1 LKSADR
7 DPSRT
12 KLLGLGLDG
21 TDGHTRLTRGDDFM
35 LCGGSEE
42 THSKMQETTIKLNE
56 KLRKSGRR
64 IGDVP
69 PRELGDILRE
79 SLE

>member
-1 LKSADR
+1 MKSADR

-35 LCGGSEE
+35 LCGGAIIEVVDGEAVSMDQGRLER
-42 THSKMQETTIKLNE
+42 MRRRLTT
-56 KLRKSGRR
+56 LRRHQLAEDFR
-64 IGDVP
+64 
-69 PRELGDILRE
+69 
-79 SLE
+79 